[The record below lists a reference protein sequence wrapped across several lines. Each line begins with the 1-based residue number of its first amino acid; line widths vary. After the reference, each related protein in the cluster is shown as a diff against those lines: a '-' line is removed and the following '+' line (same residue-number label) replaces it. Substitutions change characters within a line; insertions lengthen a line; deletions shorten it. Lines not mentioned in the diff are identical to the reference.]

1 MRLTVMPHPIPAAD
15 PRTDAELVRA
25 VCEGD
30 LPAFEVIVRRF
41 NRLMFRTARGIVRD
55 DRLAQDVM
63 QETYLRA
70 FLSLGT
76 WRGEAALSTWLVR
89 IAIHVALD
97 AQHRQARWVS
107 LEALASQPGLSVVDT
122 GGDPTQEFP
131 MTHADRSESGPENL
145 AAQGQLRRL
154 LERGIDQLPPIYR
167 SVFILRAIE
176 ELSVEQ
182 TAQALAVSADVV
194 KTRYARART
203 MLRGLLGTDIGQPL
217 SEFYAFDG
225 ERCDAMVAMVM
236 AAVMNAVL
244 AHARSSAGNAEE
256 GRPRGAA

>member
-1 MRLTVMPHPIPAAD
+1 MRLTVMPHAIPAAD
-15 PRTDAELVRA
+15 PRTDAELVCSA
-25 VCEGD
+25 CGGD
-30 LPAFEVIVRRF
+30 LPAFEAIVRRF

-55 DRLAQDVM
+55 DSLAQDVM

-70 FLSLGT
+70 FLCLGA

-97 AQHRQARWVS
+97 VQQRQARWVS

-131 MTHADRSESGPENL
+131 MTHADRTASGPEDL

-176 ELSVEQ
+176 EMNVEQ
-182 TAQALAVSADVV
+182 TAQALSVSADVV
-194 KTRYARART
+194 KTRYARARA
-203 MLRGLLGTDIGQPL
+203 MLRGLLGADIGQPM

-236 AAVMNAVL
+236 AAVMTVVM
-244 AHARSSAGNAEE
+244 AHARSPLVKQDEV
-256 GRPRGAA
+256 RPRGAA